1 MSLPDYQEVQKI
13 VERLNKDVQVAE
25 LDGLVAGLLVKGP
38 SVPVRKLMQALM
50 DYLVDSESFQ
60 PDALQ
65 QGFLV
70 KLVAALAEHAQ
81 ELHALDDMEWVPLLP
96 SEDASLAAQLGALAG
111 WCAGF
116 IHGCGI
122 ALGADGG
129 SVRDNDLPGNVHE
142 LLADLA
148 EISRV
153 DAEEVSGNDAESDFV
168 ELLEYVRTAAFTCAL
183 ELARDESKDSA
194 SDDAPPMAPASEQL
208 Q

>member
-1 MSLPDYQEVQKI
+1 MSLPDYKELQELVSQ
-13 VERLNKDVQVAE
+13 LNKDVQLAE

-38 SVPVRKLMQALM
+38 GVPVRKLMQSLM
-50 DYLVDSESFQ
+50 DYLADGEQ
-60 PDALQ
+60 RQLDALQ

-70 KLVAALAEHAQ
+70 KLVAGLAEHAQ
-81 ELHALDDMEWVPLLP
+81 ELHALDEMEWVPLLP
-96 SEDASLAAQLGALAG
+96 SEEASLGIQLGGLAG

-122 ALGADGG
+122 ALGTDGG
-129 SVRDNDLPGNVHE
+129 SVRDNDLPGNIHE
-142 LLADLA
+142 MLADLA

-183 ELARDESKDSA
+183 ELGRDESKDSA
-194 SDDAPPMAPASEQL
+194 SDGAPPMAPASDQL